1 MSAIIMDGKALA
13 QRIKLDIAAAIGKL
27 DKPVGLGTILVGD
40 DPGSV
45 AYVEGKHRDCA
56 EVGIKSIKVNLPA
69 TSNTSEV
76 IAAVNALNTD
86 PNCTGFIVQLP
97 LPVGVDTQ
105 KVLSAI
111 NPAKDADG
119 LTPNNLG
126 NLVLGFNSVV
136 ACTPK
141 AIVALLAEYKINLS
155 GVKVLVI
162 GRGMTVG
169 RPLSILLSQ
178 KQINATVTLAHS
190 ASKNLTELIKES
202 DVVIA
207 AMGSAQFIKAQM
219 VKKGSV
225 LVDVGI
231 TRDGNQLVGD
241 FDPKV
246 IEVASA
252 FAPMPGGVGPMTR
265 VMLLKN
271 VIELAR
277 NEK

>member
-13 QRIKLDIAAAIGKL
+13 KKMKSEIASAVGEF
-27 DKPVGLGTILVGD
+27 DKALGLGTILVGD

-69 TSNTSEV
+69 SANTGEV

-97 LPVGVDTQ
+97 LPSGVDTQ
-105 KVLSAI
+105 KVLAAI

-126 NLVLGFNSVV
+126 NLVLGFNSVI

-155 GVKVLVI
+155 GAKVLVI

-178 KQINATVTLAHS
+178 KPINATVTLAHS
-190 ASKNLTELIKES
+190 ASKNLTELLKDA

-207 AMGSAQFIKAQM
+207 AMGSAQFIKAEM

-231 TRDGNQLVGD
+231 TRDGDRLVGD

-246 IEVASA
+246 IEIASA
-252 FAPMPGGVGPMTR
+252 FAPMPGGIGPMTR

-271 VIELAR
+271 VIELAS

>member
-13 QRIKLDIAAAIGKL
+13 QRIKVDIAAAIGKL

-76 IAAVNALNTD
+76 IAAVNALNAD
-86 PNCTGFIVQLP
+86 PSCTGFIVQLP
-97 LPVGVDTQ
+97 LPIGVDTQ

-178 KQINATVTLAHS
+178 KPINATVILAHS

-202 DVVIA
+202 DVVVA

>member
-1 MSAIIMDGKALA
+1 MSAMILDGKALA
-13 QRIKLDIAAAIGKL
+13 QRIKADIAAAIGKL
-27 DKPVGLGTILVGD
+27 DKSVGLGTILVGN

-69 TSNTSEV
+69 TSTTDEV

-86 PNCTGFIVQLP
+86 PSCTGFIVQLP
-97 LPVGVDTQ
+97 LPAGVDTQ

-162 GRGMTVG
+162 GRGITVG

-207 AMGSAQFIKAQM
+207 AMGSAQFIKAEM

-231 TRDGNQLVGD
+231 TRDSNQLVGD

>member
-1 MSAIIMDGKALA
+1 MSAMILDGKALA
-13 QRIKLDIAAAIGKL
+13 QRIKVDIATAIGKL

-69 TSNTSEV
+69 TSTTDEV

-86 PNCTGFIVQLP
+86 PSCTGFIVQLP

-178 KQINATVTLAHS
+178 KPINATVTLAHS

-207 AMGSAQFIKAQM
+207 AMGSAQFIKAEM

-231 TRDGNQLVGD
+231 TRDSNQLVGD

>member
-13 QRIKLDIAAAIGKL
+13 QRIKVDIAAAIGKL

-56 EVGIKSIKVNLPA
+56 EVGIKSIKLNLPA

-86 PNCTGFIVQLP
+86 PSCTGFIVQLP

-190 ASKNLTELIKES
+190 ASRNLTELIKES

-207 AMGSAQFIKAQM
+207 AMGSAQFIKAKM

>member
-13 QRIKLDIAAAIGKL
+13 QRIKVDIAAAIGKL

-76 IAAVNALNTD
+76 IAAVNGLNTD
-86 PNCTGFIVQLP
+86 PSCTGFIVQLP

>member
-1 MSAIIMDGKALA
+1 MSARIMDGKALA
-13 QRIKLDIAAAIGKL
+13 QSIKVDIAATIGKL
-27 DKPVGLGTILVGD
+27 DKSVGLGTILVGD

-69 TSNTSEV
+69 TSTTSEV

-86 PNCTGFIVQLP
+86 PSCTGFIVQLP
-97 LPVGVDTQ
+97 LPVGVDTH

-141 AIVALLAEYKINLS
+141 AIVALLTEYKINLS

-178 KQINATVTLAHS
+178 KPINATVTLAHS

-207 AMGSAQFIKAQM
+207 AMGSAQFIKAEM

-231 TRDGNQLVGD
+231 TREGNQLLGD

>member
-13 QRIKLDIAAAIGKL
+13 QKIKVDIAAAIGKF
-27 DKPVGLGTILVGD
+27 DKPVGLGTILVGN

-45 AYVEGKHRDCA
+45 AYVDGKHRDCA

-69 TSNTSEV
+69 TSTTDEV
-76 IAAVNALNTD
+76 IAAVNALNAD
-86 PNCTGFIVQLP
+86 SSCTGFIVQLP

-105 KVLSAI
+105 KVISAI

-178 KQINATVTLAHS
+178 KPINATVTLAHS
-190 ASKNLTELIKES
+190 ASKNLTEPIKDA

-207 AMGSAQFIKAQM
+207 AMGSAHFIKVEM

-246 IEVASA
+246 IEVATA

-271 VIELAR
+271 VIDLAR

>member
-13 QRIKLDIAAAIGKL
+13 QRIKVDIAAAIGKL

-86 PNCTGFIVQLP
+86 PSCTGFIVQLP

-111 NPAKDADG
+111 NPVKDADG

-207 AMGSAQFIKAQM
+207 AMGSAQFIKAKM

>member
-1 MSAIIMDGKALA
+1 MSAMILDGKALA
-13 QRIKLDIAAAIGKL
+13 QRIKADIAAAIGKL
-27 DKPVGLGTILVGD
+27 DKSVGLGTILVGD

-86 PNCTGFIVQLP
+86 PSCTGFIVQLP

-111 NPAKDADG
+111 NPEKDADG

-178 KQINATVTLAHS
+178 KPINATVTLAHS

-207 AMGSAQFIKAQM
+207 AMGSAQFIKAEM

-231 TRDGNQLVGD
+231 TRDSNQLVGD

>member
-13 QRIKLDIAAAIGKL
+13 QRIKVDIAAAIGKL
-27 DKPVGLGTILVGD
+27 DKPIGLGTILVGD

-86 PNCTGFIVQLP
+86 PSCTGFIVQLP

-111 NPAKDADG
+111 NPVKDADG

-190 ASKNLTELIKES
+190 ASRNLTELIKES

-207 AMGSAQFIKAQM
+207 AMGSAQFIKAEM

>member
-13 QRIKLDIAAAIGKL
+13 QKIRLNLTATTKKL
-27 DKPVGLGTILVGD
+27 DKPVGLGTILVGS
-40 DPGSV
+40 DPGSI
-45 AYVEGKHRDCA
+45 AYIEGKHRDCA

-69 TSNTSEV
+69 TASTDDV
-76 IAAVNALNTD
+76 LAAVDSLNAD
-86 PNCTGFIVQLP
+86 PSCTGFIVQLP

-111 NPAKDADG
+111 NPSKDADG
-119 LTPNNLG
+119 LTPYNLG
-126 NLVLGFNSVV
+126 NLVLGFNSVIP
-136 ACTPK
+136 CTPK

-155 GVKVLVI
+155 GSKVLVI
-162 GRGMTVG
+162 GRGRTVG

-190 ASKNLTELIKES
+190 ASKDLANLIKEA

-207 AMGSAQFIKAQM
+207 AAGSAQFIKAEM
-219 VKKGSV
+219 IKKGSV

-231 TRDGNQLVGD
+231 TRKGNQLVGD
-241 FDPKV
+241 IDPKV

-265 VMLLKN
+265 VMLLNN
-271 VIELAR
+271 VIELAK

>member
-13 QRIKLDIAAAIGKL
+13 QRIKVDIAAAIGKL
-27 DKPVGLGTILVGD
+27 DKPIGLGTILVGD

-86 PNCTGFIVQLP
+86 PSCTGFIVQLP

-178 KQINATVTLAHS
+178 KPINATVTLAHS

>member
-1 MSAIIMDGKALA
+1 MSAKIMDGKALA
-13 QRIKLDIAAAIGKL
+13 QRIKVDIATTIGKL
-27 DKPVGLGTILVGD
+27 DKSVGLGTILVGD

-69 TSNTSEV
+69 TSDTSEV

-86 PNCTGFIVQLP
+86 PSCTGFIVQLP

-119 LTPNNLG
+119 LTPHNLG

-141 AIVALLAEYKINLS
+141 AIVALLTEYKINLS

-178 KQINATVTLAHS
+178 KQINATVILAHS
-190 ASKNLTELIKES
+190 ASKNLTELIKEA

-207 AMGSAQFIKAQM
+207 AMGRAQFIKAEM
-219 VKKGSV
+219 VKKGAV

-241 FDPKV
+241 FDPEV
-246 IEVASA
+246 AEVASV

-271 VIELAR
+271 VIELA
-277 NEK
+277 KK

>member
-13 QRIKLDIAAAIGKL
+13 QRIKVDIAAAIGKL

-69 TSNTSEV
+69 TATTNEV
-76 IAAVNALNTD
+76 IASVNALNAD
-86 PNCTGFIVQLP
+86 PSCSGFIIQLP

-111 NPAKDADG
+111 DPAKDADG

-178 KQINATVTLAHS
+178 KPTNATVTLAHS
-190 ASKNLTELIKES
+190 ASKNLTDLIKDV

-207 AMGSAQFIKAQM
+207 AMGSAQFIKPEM

>member
-13 QRIKLDIAAAIGKL
+13 QRIKVDIAAAIGKL

-86 PNCTGFIVQLP
+86 PSCTGFIVQLP
-97 LPVGVDTQ
+97 LPIGVDTQ

-207 AMGSAQFIKAQM
+207 AMGSAQFIKAEM

>member
-13 QRIKLDIAAAIGKL
+13 QRIKVDIAAAIGKL
-27 DKPVGLGTILVGD
+27 DKPIGLGTILVGD

-86 PNCTGFIVQLP
+86 PSCTGFIVQLP

-190 ASKNLTELIKES
+190 ASRNLTELIKES

-207 AMGSAQFIKAQM
+207 AMGSAQFIKAKM